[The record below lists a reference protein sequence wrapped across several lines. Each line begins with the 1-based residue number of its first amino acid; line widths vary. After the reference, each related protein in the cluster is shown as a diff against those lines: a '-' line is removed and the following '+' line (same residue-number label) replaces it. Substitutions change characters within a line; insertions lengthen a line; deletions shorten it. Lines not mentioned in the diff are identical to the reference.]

1 MPLPCYLLYYL
12 FPLVDVYMSSSHRTP
27 PEHWAVYYGRHL
39 LTIFICGYLLFVA
52 DVLGVMLYSNKI
64 NRMVLYAAFVM
75 GGVFAVIGLYL
86 TFIVGRYNKEWEK
99 THQNYIYAATGSV
112 VASGV
117 LWIIAMWP
125 VFHFWT
131 LLLGTAWLF
140 FALSTITIGSGKA
153 KMD

>member
-1 MPLPCYLLYYL
+1 
-12 FPLVDVYMSSSHRTP
+12 
-27 PEHWAVYYGRHL
+27 
-39 LTIFICGYLLFVA
+39 
-52 DVLGVMLYSNKI
+52 MLYSNKI